1 MRPLAWG
8 TQNLSIPFLI
18 EGQEALAVRAHAL
31 LVSIYSNNPFFP
43 NAQRTSGRI
52 PREEGEH
59 VRIEDVDGAKDL
71 QPGAAIL
78 LERVL
83 HVRDGDGNAERRELV
98 LRGADLREEVR
109 RREDAIEEWLR
120 AELDRARDELGLR
133 VRV

>member
-1 MRPLAWG
+1 M
-8 TQNLSIPFLI
+8 
-18 EGQEALAVRAHAL
+18 
-31 LVSIYSNNPFFP
+31 
-43 NAQRTSGRI
+43 
-52 PREEGEH
+52 
-59 VRIEDVDGAKDL
+59 RIEDVDGVKDL

-120 AELDRARDELGLR
+120 AELDRARDKLGLR